1 MSTKSF
7 NILSATRR
15 DRNGVSETLVFE
27 KGVNVIVGE
36 PNTGKTRWLET
47 IDFILGDDGKVDDK
61 LGEVVFAKYLTAEL
75 ALQIGDEQL
84 TVARRWHEAGA
95 KTKIFVGEI
104 SYNIGEFRQLL
115 LDKLGIPSLHYPQGN
130 PLGKRTWPEL
140 GIRSLIRHMYRRQ
153 RFWSDLADQQ
163 PASEQHATILQFV
176 GIAESLF
183 SKEYGE
189 LVEKQKEIADL
200 EAKREQFMQTLNEV
214 AHEIVSE
221 EELGDAVTPDA
232 IAKATER
239 LKAEV
244 TDLNNKRNDLVSSAI
259 AAVSAKSNTPTVDA
273 ISKMTEEFAGLK
285 TREKKHAEELERI
298 AARLAELNAFQQSV
312 GAEIGRLERAQKAG
326 DVLANLKVTHCPV
339 CDQIVKKPTADTDG
353 QCYLCSQP
361 MLVDGK
367 PLKEPLKRLEFELE
381 QLKGERKE
389 IGDLIEALS
398 GKRRSNLE
406 GMQAIR
412 NRMALLSEQ
421 LRPIRVKTAAI
432 IPAEVALLDNQVG
445 QRTERID
452 QLRRIRESL
461 ARRDKIADEIKKIKS
476 RVETLLAEVASQ
488 TLSLDF
494 DAASDSL
501 SDGMNEYVHQLKFD
515 GKKMWTQKDVQFS
528 IRKDGFTVRVG
539 RQNWTSQLG
548 GTMVIYF
555 LLGYHYSLLKLSKEP
570 QSRMPGFMM
579 LDFPAEIEGEK
590 VADHENFVIEP
601 FVSLC
606 NSSGF
611 ENVQVIA
618 AGSAFKGL
626 QGVSRHQF
634 TEVWT

>member
-1 MSTKSF
+1 MRTASQLAQLGTPGS
-7 NILSATRR
+7 IPGS
-15 DRNGVSETLVFE
+15 LV
-27 KGVNVIVGE
+27 G
-36 PNTGKTRWLET
+36 TGRP
-47 IDFILGDDGKVDDK
+47 IPIRPAV
-61 LGEVVFAKYLTAEL
+61 AKHLTAEL

-84 TVARRWHEAGA
+84 TVARRWHEVGA
-95 KTKIFVGEI
+95 KTKIFIGEV
-104 SYNIGEFRQLL
+104 SYDIGEFRQLL

-130 PLGKRTWPEL
+130 PQGTRTWPEL
-140 GIRSLIRHMYRRQ
+140 GIRSLFRHMYRRQ

-163 PASEQHATILQFV
+163 PASEQHAAILQFV
-176 GIAESLF
+176 GIAERLF

-214 AHEIVSE
+214 SHEIVSE

-244 TDLNNKRNDLVSSAI
+244 TDLNSKRNDLVTSAI
-259 AAVSAKSNTPTVDA
+259 AAVSAQSATPTVDA
-273 ISKMTEEFAGLK
+273 ISKMTEEFAELK
-285 TREKKHAEELERI
+285 AREKRHAEEIERI
-298 AARLAELNAFQQSV
+298 AGRLAELNAFQQSV

-339 CDQIVKKPTADTDG
+339 CDQSVKMPTADTDD

-361 MLVDGK
+361 TLVDGK

-406 GMQAIR
+406 GVQAIR
-412 NRMALLSEQ
+412 NRTAQLSEQ
-421 LRPIRVKTAAI
+421 LRPVRVKTAAI

-476 RVETLLAEVASQ
+476 RVEALLSEVAIQ

-494 DAASDSL
+494 EAASDSL

-539 RQNWTSQLG
+539 RQKWSSQLG

-555 LLGYHYSLLKLSKEP
+555 LLGYHYSLLKISNEP
-570 QSRMPGFMM
+570 QSRMPGFLM

-601 FVSLC
+601 FISL
-606 NSSGF
+606 SKSPGY

-618 AGSAFKGL
+618 AGSAFQGL
-626 QGVSRHQF
+626 QGANRHQF

>member
-1 MSTKSF
+1 VSTKSF
-7 NILSATRR
+7 NILSAVRR
-15 DRNGVSETLVFE
+15 DRNGASETLTFK

-47 IDFILGDDGKVDDK
+47 IDFVLGDDGKVDDK

-75 ALQIGDEQL
+75 ALQIGEEQL

-95 KTKIFVGEI
+95 KTKIFVGEVA
-104 SYNIGEFRQLL
+104 YDIGEFRQLL

-130 PLGKRTWPEL
+130 PQGPRTWPEL
-140 GIRSLIRHMYRRQ
+140 GIRSLFRHMYRRQ

-163 PASEQHATILQFV
+163 PASEQHAAILQFV
-176 GIAESLF
+176 GIAERLF

-214 AHEIVSE
+214 SHEIVSE

-244 TDLNNKRNDLVSSAI
+244 TDLNNKRNDLVTSAI
-259 AAVSAKSNTPTVDA
+259 AVGSARSNAPTVDA
-273 ISKMTEEFAGLK
+273 ISKMTEEFAELK
-285 TREKKHAEELERI
+285 ARERRHAEELERI
-298 AARLAELNAFQQSV
+298 VGRLAEVNAFQQSV

-339 CDQIVKKPTADTDG
+339 CDQSVKKPTAYTNG
-353 QCYLCSQP
+353 QCYLCNQP
-361 MLVDGK
+361 MLVEGK
-367 PLKEPLKRLEFELE
+367 PLNEPLKRLEFELE

-389 IGDLIEALS
+389 SGDLIQALS

-412 NRMALLSEQ
+412 NRTAQLSEQ
-421 LRPIRVKTAAI
+421 LRPVRVRTAAV

-461 ARRDKIADEIKKIKS
+461 ARREKIADEIKKIKS
-476 RVETLLAEVASQ
+476 RVEALLAEVASQ

-539 RQNWTSQLG
+539 RQKWSSQLG

-555 LLGYHYSLLKLSKEP
+555 LLGYHYSLLKISKEP
-570 QSRMPGFMM
+570 LSRMPGFLM

-601 FVSLC
+601 FIPLSK
-606 NSSGF
+606 SPGY

-626 QGVSRHQF
+626 QGANRHQF
-634 TEVWT
+634 AEVWT